1 MRHLPLALVLTLFL
15 ISSAAS
21 RAEASFAPASVSL
34 GLGYSNGLGPE
45 LNSYTPAPSLSALWP
60 LMSHVSVFSA
70 VSYLQHRSA
79 QPNRALASTGYP
91 SFPVESG
98 TRRSH
103 FVPIA
108 AGIRLSVGTT
118 TRSHG
123 LFVEAGPAA
132 YLASLDSGKEE
143 VLLGFQ
149 AGGGVR
155 FRAFGASH
163 AELGM
168 SFYRSGSTAA
178 SDDPWA
184 ASPDPEGVNAYTLYA
199 TVGLSP

>member
-21 RAEASFAPASVSL
+21 RAEASLAPASVSL
-34 GLGYSNGLGPE
+34 GLGYSNGLGQG
-45 LNSYTPAPSLSALWP
+45 YTPIPSLSALWP
-60 LMSHVSVFSA
+60 LLSHVSVFSA
-70 VSYLQHRSA
+70 VSYLQDRSPE
-79 QPNRALASTGYP
+79 PNRALASTGYP
-91 SFPVESG
+91 SSSVESG

-118 TRSHG
+118 MRSHG

-132 YLASLDSGKEE
+132 YLASLASGQEQ

-184 ASPDPEGVNAYTLYA
+184 ESPDPDGVNAYTLYA

>member
-1 MRHLPLALVLTLFL
+1 MRHLPLASVLTLFL

-45 LNSYTPAPSLSALWP
+45 FTPVPSLSALWP
-60 LMSHVSVFSA
+60 LLSHVSVFSA
-70 VSYLQHRSA
+70 VSYLQDRSA
-79 QPNRALASTGYP
+79 QPNRALASTVY
-91 SFPVESG
+91 STFPVESG
-98 TRRSH
+98 IRRSH

-108 AGIRLSVGTT
+108 AGIRLSAGTT

-132 YLASLDSGKEE
+132 YLASLDSGQEE

-178 SDDPWA
+178 SHDPWA

-199 TVGLSP
+199 TVGLTP